1 MKICRAII
9 EKLTDK
15 NPKNNLGTTPLHCT
29 ADNGHVWIYQLIGKH
44 VEDKNPETAAGL
56 TPLDYADGHK
66 NIHRIFRQFS

>member
-1 MKICRAII
+1 M
-9 EKLTDK
+9 EKLIDK
-15 NPKNNLGTTPLHCT
+15 NPKCNAGVTPLHRAAEC
-29 ADNGHVWIYQLIGKH
+29 GRVGIYQLIIKH